1 MESTTPNDAI
11 QVDSATRTS
20 QQWASAQ
27 DEYSKL
33 YQSLAG
39 AQAEAYSRASERL
52 MNAQKDY
59 TSQLSNL
66 NEELLGRYREAHAT
80 FASKIQ
86 DATSRSAPPQDADA
100 YEEFGRALAALQ
112 DEFRRRAEQCY
123 KDLTETAEQA
133 QTDYHFYNRNAYR
146 KYLQDQRAF
155 WTNLDVASLIPND

>member
-11 QVDSATRTS
+11 QVDGATRTF

-27 DEYSKL
+27 DEYSRL

-86 DATSRSAPPQDADA
+86 DATSRSALPQDEEA
-100 YEEFGRALAALQ
+100 YKEFGRVLAALQ
-112 DEFRRRAEQCY
+112 EEFRSRAEQY
-123 KDLTETAEQA
+123 HKDLTQAAEQA
-133 QTDYHFYNRNAYR
+133 QRDYHFYNRTAYR
-146 KYLQDQRAF
+146 KYLEDQRTF
-155 WTNLDVASLIPND
+155 WSRLDIESLIPTD